1 VVRSDGDREHW
12 DRFVTA
18 AADSTICHLAGWREI
33 MTDVL
38 RHECQYLV
46 AQDDAEIWHGV
57 LPLVRVRGLLGH
69 YLVSM
74 PFLNDGGPLG
84 DDDARELLVEHAVAE
99 ADRSGAS
106 LLELRSR
113 RQVAGPARAANR
125 KITVM
130 LPLPETVDDLWAH
143 TFKAKLRSQVRR
155 PGKDG
160 MTARVGLDQLGP
172 FYEVFAENMR
182 DLGTPVL
189 PRAFFERIAAL
200 FADRVVFATVY
211 TPSGLAVAAG
221 CCLIWRDE
229 IEITWA
235 SSLRAYN
242 KSSPNMLLYA
252 RLMEDAIG
260 RGMRTFNFG
269 RCTPDGPTHR
279 FKQQWGGHDVPLP
292 WPSWSRDGTIGTPSP
307 DGPAFRLATAAWSR
321 LPLAIAN
328 RLGPVLARHIP

>member
-1 VVRSDGDREHW
+1 VVRSDSDRERW
-12 DRFVTA
+12 DRFVTG
-18 AADSTICHLAGWREI
+18 AADSTFCHLAGWREI

-46 AQDDAEIWHGV
+46 AQDDAETWHGV

-84 DDDARELLVEHAVAE
+84 DEEARQLLVEHAVAE

-113 RQVAGPARAANR
+113 RDVAGPASPAHR

-130 LPLPETVDDLWAH
+130 LALPETVDDLWAH

-155 PGKDG
+155 PGKEG
-160 MTARVGLDQLGP
+160 MTAKVGLDQLGP

-200 FADRVVFATVY
+200 FADRVVFASVY
-211 TPSGLAVAAG
+211 TPSGIPVAAG
-221 CCLIWRDE
+221 CCLAWRDE
-229 IEITWA
+229 IEVTWA
-235 SSLRAYN
+235 SSRRAYN

-252 RLMEDAIG
+252 ELMEEAIR
-260 RGMRTFNFG
+260 RGMRVFNFG
-269 RCTPDGPTHR
+269 RCTPGGPTHR

-292 WPSWSRDGTIGTPSP
+292 WPSWSRNGHVGTPSP
-307 DGPAFRLATAAWSR
+307 DRPAFRLATAAWSR